1 MSLTL
6 LFNSLGRLK
15 TSYPYLLLKIIKK
28 NWKKT
33 RMNTFNRL
41 QKHGILLFKDELQ
54 LQELKFIWKW
64 ENKK

>member
-15 TSYPYLLLKIIKK
+15 TSYSYLLCKIIKK
-28 NWKKT
+28 KIGKN
-33 RMNTFNRL
+33 RMHTLNRL

>member
-15 TSYPYLLLKIIKK
+15 TSYSYLLLKIIKK
-28 NWKKT
+28 KLEKN
-33 RMNTFNRL
+33 RMHTFNRL

-54 LQELKFIWKW
+54 LQELKFFWKW